1 MKKKTIWLMVSCLMV
16 TALLL
21 ASCAAAE
28 VEEEAIPEVTPSKK
42 ITLDDSPIVLD
53 LLPLLPTGFERLD
66 AASEGMSN
74 KDMGLGPDFSE
85 VEVALNEEPY
95 QAIFTYLTI
104 CESRI
109 EQAAS
114 DAFFKDDEMVESM
127 IVENIKA
134 GAAEEG
140 VEADVIVDITHP
152 QLGDLAMLGKGTMS
166 AFCVYMGYDML
177 VFKVNT
183 VYVFIISMYLSADN
197 ESLLPIGKE
206 IAHRINMYSQ

>member
-1 MKKKTIWLMVSCLMV
+1 MKKKTIWLIVSCLMV
-16 TALLL
+16 GALLL
-21 ASCAAAE
+21 ASCGPAA
-28 VEEEAIPEVTPSKK
+28 VEEEVVPEVTPSKK

-74 KDMGLGPDFSE
+74 KDMELGPDFGE
-85 VEVALNEEPY
+85 VEVFLNEEPY
-95 QAIFTYLTI
+95 QVIFAYLGI
-104 CESRI
+104 FESRI
-109 EQAAS
+109 DQASS
-114 DAFFKDDEMVESM
+114 DAFLKDDEMVESM
-127 IVENIKA
+127 IIENIKA

-140 VEADVIVDITHP
+140 VEADVVVDITHP

-166 AFCVYMGYDML
+166 AFGVYMGYDML
-177 VFKVNT
+177 VFKVNK
-183 VYVFIISMYLSADN
+183 VYVFIMSIYLSDDN